1 MRTNRPCRDEFTE
14 ERSVYARRDTAMT
27 TAEWFA
33 SQHPVF
39 QAFLASLF
47 TWAVTALGAAVVF
60 LANDVSRKTLD
71 TALGF
76 TAGVMMAASFW
87 SLLAPSI
94 SMAED
99 MGMVPW
105 VPALVGFLAGG
116 VFLRLA
122 DRLLPHL
129 HLFKPLDEAEGLPT
143 RWRQS
148 VLLVLA
154 ITLHN
159 IPEGLAI
166 GVAFGAVAS
175 GYEGATLAGA
185 IALALGIGLQNCP
198 EGTAVAVPL
207 RREGLSRFRSWWYGQ
222 LSAVVEPVAA
232 VIGAAAVTMMQPI
245 LPYALAFAA
254 GAMIFVVVEEVVP
267 ESQSGGSTDAATL
280 GAMVG
285 FAVMMT
291 LDVALG

>member
-1 MRTNRPCRDEFTE
+1 M
-14 ERSVYARRDTAMT
+14 SAY
-27 TAEWFA
+27 EWFA
-33 SQHPVF
+33 AAHPVL
-39 QAFLASLF
+39 QALLAGLF
-47 TWAVTALGAAVVF
+47 TWSLTALGAAVVF
-60 LANDVSRKTLD
+60 LARDVSQKVLD

-94 SMAED
+94 ALAEE
-99 MGMVPW
+99 MGMIPW
-105 VPALVGFLAGG
+105 VPALVGFLVGG
-116 VFLRLA
+116 AFLRLA
-122 DRLLPHL
+122 DLLLPHL
-129 HLFKPLDEAEGLPT
+129 HLFKPLAEAEGIPT
-143 RWRQS
+143 RWRKS
-148 VLLVLA
+148 LLLVLA

-159 IPEGLAI
+159 IPEGLAV
-166 GVAFGAVAS
+166 GVAFGAVAA
-175 GYEGATLAGA
+175 GYDGATLAGA
-185 IALALGIGLQNCP
+185 IALAIGIGLQNCP

-207 RREGLSRFRSWWYGQ
+207 RREGLSRFKSWWYGQ
-222 LSAVVEPVAA
+222 ASAAVEPIAA
-232 VIGAAAVTMMQPI
+232 VIGAAAVTLMRPM

-267 ESQSGGSTDAATL
+267 ESQNGVNTDAATM

>member
-1 MRTNRPCRDEFTE
+1 MD
-14 ERSVYARRDTAMT
+14 
-27 TAEWFA
+27 WF
-33 SQHPVF
+33 STLHPIG
-39 QAFLASLF
+39 QALLAALF
-47 TWAVTALGAAVVF
+47 TWGVTALGAAVVF
-60 LANDVSRKTLD
+60 LARDISQRLLD

-76 TAGVMMAASFW
+76 TAGVMIAASFW

-94 SMAED
+94 ALAED
-99 MGMVPW
+99 MGMVRW

-116 VFLRLA
+116 AFLRLA
-122 DRLLPHL
+122 DWLLPHL
-129 HLFKPLDEAEGLPT
+129 HLFRPVGEAEGIRT
-143 RWRQS
+143 EWRRS

-166 GVAFGAVAS
+166 GVAFGAVAA
-175 GYEGATLAGA
+175 GYEGATLGAA
-185 IALALGIGLQNCP
+185 IALAIGIGLQNGP
-198 EGTAVAVPL
+198 EGTAVSVPL
-207 RREGLSRFRSWWYGQ
+207 RRDGLTRFKSWWYGQ
-222 LSAVVEPVAA
+222 LSAAVEPVAA
-232 VIGAAAVTMMQPI
+232 VIGAAAVIAMRPL

-267 ESQSGGSTDAATL
+267 ESQTNGHADAATL
-280 GAMVG
+280 GAMIG